1 MNNRWTDKGASEAID
16 RWAGLH
22 GEPFA
27 QRLYTARLIGSDPD
41 LVLHGGGNVS
51 LKQPLRTILGEQ
63 IEALHIK
70 ASGRDLAT
78 IEPSGMPAV
87 DLDHLRRLRNV
98 PTLTDAEM
106 VNQIRTHLFDA
117 AAPTPS
123 IETLLHA
130 FLPHRFV
137 DHSHA
142 DSILVLTNQ
151 PGGESLI
158 REALGERVAIVP
170 YVRPGFDL
178 AKVVAD
184 ACESDPSI
192 EGVVLLHHGLITFAD
207 DARTSYERHISIVD
221 ACEQF
226 IKTRVRGRRLT
237 VSFRST
243 ADSETLA
250 ARAAPI
256 LRGLLARSTGD
267 DDRPYE
273 CSILEWRDSILVLD
287 FVNSREA
294 RELCATG
301 PITSDHLIHTKPWP
315 LFIESPSWSDDE
327 ALRGRLR
334 ESIDQYRRR
343 YEDYL
348 RVQGGPAAGV
358 DSSPRVVFLP
368 GAGMFCSGST
378 KRAAGI
384 AADIA
389 EHTLK
394 AKTLAY
400 HLGEF
405 VSLSD
410 DHLFDMEFRGLQK
423 AKFASQGNA
432 TLSGQIVAVSGAA
445 GAIGAAIAE
454 ACLQAGAHVVLTDI
468 DEPRLSRVVDGLHQ
482 RFGVH
487 RSLGVPM
494 DVTDEDSV
502 RGGFETITRCF
513 GGVDILVPNAGVAHV
528 APIDELS
535 VVDFRRI
542 MEINATGYLLFM
554 REGARVMKRQG
565 IGGHIVVIASKNVF
579 APGKDFA
586 SYSASKAAAHQ
597 LGKVAAIELAPFGIR
612 VNMINPDA
620 VFGDAQI
627 PSGLWETVAAERA
640 RSRHIPADELPE
652 FYRHRNLLKV
662 RIHGRHVGNAVVFF
676 ASGATP
682 TTGATLPVD
691 GGIIEAFPR

>member
-1 MNNRWTDKGASEAID
+1 MINRWTDKGASEAIT
-16 RWAGLH
+16 RWAGSH

-27 QRLYTARLIGSDPD
+27 LRLYTARLIGSDPD

-51 LKQPLRTILGEQ
+51 LKQPIRTILGEHV
-63 IEALHIK
+63 EALHIK
-70 ASGRDLAT
+70 ASGQDLAT
-78 IEPSGMPAV
+78 IEPGGMPAV
-87 DLDHLRRLRNV
+87 DLDYLRRLRSV
-98 PTLTDAEM
+98 PTLSDEEM
-106 VNQIRTHLFDA
+106 VNQIRTRLFNA

-130 FLPHRFV
+130 FLPHRYV

-142 DSILVLTNQ
+142 DSVLILTNQ
-151 PGGESLI
+151 LDGESLI
-158 REALGERVAIVP
+158 RDALGERVAIVP

-184 ACESDPSI
+184 AFESNSDV
-192 EGVVLLHHGLITFAD
+192 EGVVLLHHGLVTFAD

-221 ACEQF
+221 ACERF
-226 IKTRVRGRRLT
+226 IESRVKGRGLT
-237 VSFRST
+237 MSFRST
-243 ADSETLA
+243 GDSEKLA

-256 LRGLLARSTGD
+256 LRGLLATPTGD
-267 DDRPYE
+267 DDHPYIR
-273 CSILEWRDSILVLD
+273 SILEWRDSARILD
-287 FVNSREA
+287 FVNSKQA
-294 RELCATG
+294 ADLCATG
-301 PITSDHLIHTKPWP
+301 PITSDHLIHTKPRP
-315 LFIESPSWSDDE
+315 LFVDSPAWSDDD
-327 ALRGRLR
+327 ALRGQLR
-334 ESIDQYRRR
+334 ESVDEYRRK

-348 RVQGGPAAGV
+348 RTFGGLAAGV
-358 DSSPRVVFLP
+358 DSAPRVVLLP
-368 GAGMFCSGST
+368 GAGMFCAGPT
-378 KRAAGI
+378 QRAAGI
-384 AADIA
+384 TADIA

-394 AKTLAY
+394 AKTLAH

-410 DHLFDMEFRGLQK
+410 DHLFNMEFRTLQQ
-423 AKFASQGNA
+423 AKLASRCDA
-432 TLSGQIVAVSGAA
+432 PLAGQVVAISGAA

-454 ACLQAGAHVVLTDI
+454 ACLQAGAHVVLADV
-468 DEPRLSRVVDGLHQ
+468 DKSRLSRVEEGLGQ
-482 RFGVH
+482 RYGSH
-487 RSLGVPM
+487 RAVGVPM
-494 DVTDEDSV
+494 DVTDEASV
-502 RGGFETITRCF
+502 RDGFETITRRF
-513 GGVDILVPNAGVAHV
+513 GGVDVLVPNAGVAHV

-535 VVDFRRI
+535 VADFRRV

-554 REGARVMKRQG
+554 REGVRVLKRQG

-586 SYSASKAAAHQ
+586 AYSASKAAAHQ

-640 RSRHIPADELPE
+640 KSRNIPIDDLPE
-652 FYRHRNLLKV
+652 FYRQRNLLKV